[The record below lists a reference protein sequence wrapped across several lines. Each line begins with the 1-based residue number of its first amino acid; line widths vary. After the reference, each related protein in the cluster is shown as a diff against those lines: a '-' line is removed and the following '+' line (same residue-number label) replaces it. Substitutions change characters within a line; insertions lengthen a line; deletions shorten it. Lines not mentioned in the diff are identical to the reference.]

1 MVNFRRIKIQVSVF
15 YISISFLIIMIF
27 SAIIYSSISNIF
39 VEDGISKTTMAIEN
53 SKDILGIYIDKVK
66 GISEI
71 IAENQSVVNYLS
83 NQDGELGHIDKLIDT
98 ILKTDDHIKTII
110 IIGRDGRIIS
120 NEEEVSMSTS
130 KDMMEEEWYIEA
142 INNNMPV
149 FTGVRKEK
157 IYSDT
162 EGWVISLS
170 QEITD
175 NAGNNLGVLLIDI
188 KYCFIGDYIEGLDL
202 GSNGYIYMI
211 NDQEEIIYHK
221 DTAYYVDEDKK
232 KELIDTYNKGYSYDR
247 ELRQLIYSTRIEN
260 ANWILVGVLSLD
272 GIGMLEKQL
281 FYVVVFLGVLIFIIM
296 LISGTFLADRISKP
310 LRNIEESM
318 NEIEKLDEVKVGKRG
333 FYEITLLEEN
343 YNKMIKRIKELMQ
356 QLSEKE
362 KQLRKHEVNT
372 LISQINPHFLYNTLD
387 TIIWMAEVGDGSK
400 VIEMTKALARF
411 FRLSLNKGKEFVT
424 IEEEINHIRE
434 YLYIQKVRYEDKL
447 EYTINVDSDL
457 LKEKIPKIILQPFV
471 ENSIYHGIKNLDGK
485 GHIHI
490 EAKAEA
496 DKIVFK
502 VEDNGVGF
510 DGKSRVKSD
519 GSKLGGIGIANVDK
533 RIKLYYG
540 NDYGVS
546 VYSESGKGCR
556 IEVVIGYELLEI
568 V

>member
-1 MVNFRRIKIQVSVF
+1 MVNFRGIKIQVSIF
-15 YISISFLIIMIF
+15 YISISFFIIIIF
-27 SAIIYSSISNIF
+27 SAIIYSSVSNIF

-71 IAENQSVVNYLS
+71 IAKNQSVINYLS

-98 ILKTDDHIKTII
+98 ILKTDNHIKTIV

-120 NEEEVSMSTS
+120 NEDEFSMSTS
-130 KDMMEEEWYIEA
+130 NDMMEEEWYIEA
-142 INNNMPV
+142 INNNMPI
-149 FTGVRKEK
+149 FMGARKEK

-162 EGWVISLS
+162 EEWVISLS

-188 KYCFIGDYIEGLDL
+188 KYCFIGDYIEGLNL
-202 GSNGYIYMI
+202 GNNGYIYMI
-211 NDQEEIIYHK
+211 NNQEEIIYHK

-232 KELIDTYNKGYSYDR
+232 RELIDTYNKGYSYDR
-247 ELRQLIYSTRIEN
+247 ELRQLTYSTRIEN

-281 FYVVVFLGVLIFIIM
+281 FYVVVFLGVFIFVIM
-296 LISGTFLADRISKP
+296 LISGTFLADRILKP

-318 NEIEKLDEVKVGKRG
+318 NEIEKLDEVKVYKRG

-343 YNKMIKRIKELMQ
+343 YNKMIRRIKELMR

-362 KQLRKHEVNT
+362 KQLRKLEVNT

-387 TIIWMAEVGDGSK
+387 TIVWMAEVGDGNK
-400 VIEMTKALARF
+400 VVEMTKALARF

-447 EYTINVDSDL
+447 EYTINVDSSL

-471 ENSIYHGIKNLDGK
+471 ENSIYHGIKNLEGK
-485 GHIHI
+485 GHINI
-490 EAKAEA
+490 EAKAVS
-496 DKIVFK
+496 DKIILT
-502 VEDNGVGF
+502 VEDNGIGF
-510 DGKSRVKSD
+510 DMENTQKSD
-519 GSKLGGIGIANVDK
+519 GPKLSGIGITNVDK

-540 NDYGVS
+540 KDYGVR
-546 VYSESGKGCR
+546 VYSESGNGCKV
-556 IEVVIGYELLEI
+556 EVVIGYNLNEI